1 MKSCIDYES
10 LELIIR
16 IGHNKMYNRMSLFN
30 HVPINFQQ
38 AELIEKDD
46 VHYYQTPT
54 GKIFPSITTILQ
66 KTMSAEKQQS
76 LQNWKEQEAAAQY
89 ITQEAVTIG
98 TQTHK
103 LIENHLNGITQT
115 DEVRLL
121 SVAHFNNLIPF
132 LQKINDI
139 HGIELRMYSNEMKLA
154 GMSDCI
160 AKYDGEL
167 SIIDYKTKRSNQQEE
182 WMTDHFIQGTAYS
195 EMFKELTGIEVKQV
209 VILVSSEK
217 NTRMEFVKRTED
229 YRDMLKQ
236 RLNQF
241 YEITE

>member
-1 MKSCIDYES
+1 
-10 LELIIR
+10 
-16 IGHNKMYNRMSLFN
+16 MYNRMSLFN

-54 GKIFPSITTILQ
+54 GKVFPSITTILQ

-76 LQNWKEQEAAAQY
+76 LQNWKEQEAAAEY
-89 ITQEAVTIG
+89 ITQEAATIG

-103 LIENHLNGITQT
+103 LIENHLNGITQA

-121 SVAHFNNLIPF
+121 SVAHFNNLLPF
-132 LQKINDI
+132 IQKINDI
-139 HGIELRMYSNEMKLA
+139 HGTELRMYSNEMKLA

-182 WMTDHFIQGTAYS
+182 WMTDHFIQGTAFCHPQS
-195 EMFKELTGIEVKQV
+195 RDLPRQCHRGPV
-209 VILVSSEK
+209 VCPLDLPNGVVVPAGRG
-217 NTRMEFVKRTED
+217 NRQGGGGTPAGNLED
-229 YRDMLKQ
+229 
-236 RLNQF
+236 
-241 YEITE
+241 

>member
-1 MKSCIDYES
+1 
-10 LELIIR
+10 
-16 IGHNKMYNRMSLFN
+16 MSLFN
-30 HVPINFQQ
+30 HIPINFKQ
-38 AELIEKDD
+38 AQLIEKNDA
-46 VHYYQTPT
+46 HYYQTPK
-54 GKIFPSITTILQ
+54 GDIFPSITTILQ
-66 KTMSAEKQQS
+66 KTMDTEKQQS
-76 LQNWKEQEAAAQY
+76 LQNWKEQEVAAQY
-89 ITQEAVTIG
+89 ITEESAIIG

-103 LIENHLNGITQT
+103 LIENHLNEITQT
-115 DEVRLL
+115 EEVRLL

-139 HGIELRMYSNEMKLA
+139 HGTELRLYSNAMKLA
-154 GMSDCI
+154 GTSDCI

-195 EMFKELTGIEVKQV
+195 QMFKELTGIEIKQV

-217 NTRMEFVKRTED
+217 NTRMEFVKSTEGYKD
-229 YRDMLKQ
+229 LLTQ

-241 YEITE
+241 YEIIE

>member
-1 MKSCIDYES
+1 
-10 LELIIR
+10 
-16 IGHNKMYNRMSLFN
+16 MSLFN

-38 AELIEKDD
+38 AELIEKDNE
-46 VHYYQTPT
+46 HYYKTPK
-54 GKIFPSITTILQ
+54 GDVFPSITTVLQ

-76 LQNWKEQEAAAQY
+76 LQNWKEQEMAAEH
-89 ITQEAVTIG
+89 ITKESAMIG

-103 LIENHLNGITQT
+103 LIENHLNGIAQT

-132 LQKINDI
+132 LQKINNI
-139 HGIELRMYSNEMKLA
+139 HGTELRLYSNEMKLV

-160 AKYDGEL
+160 AEYDGEL

-195 EMFKELTGIEVKQV
+195 EMFKELSGIEVKQV

-217 NTRMEFVKRTED
+217 NTRMEFVKNTED
-229 YRDMLKQ
+229 YKDLLTQ

-241 YEITE
+241 YETTE

>member
-1 MKSCIDYES
+1 
-10 LELIIR
+10 
-16 IGHNKMYNRMSLFN
+16 MSLFN
-30 HVPINFQQ
+30 HIPINFQQ
-38 AELIEKDD
+38 AQLIEKEDG
-46 VHYYQTPT
+46 HYYQTPK
-54 GKIFPSITTILQ
+54 GDIFPSITTILQ
-66 KTMSAEKQQS
+66 KTMSAEKQQNIE
-76 LQNWKEQEAAAQY
+76 NWKDQEAAARY
-89 ITQEAVTIG
+89 ITEESALVG

-103 LIENHLNGITQT
+103 LIEDYLNEIEQTQ
-115 DEVRLL
+115 EVRLL

-139 HGIELRMYSNEMKLA
+139 HGTELRLYSNAMKLA

-195 EMFKELTGIEVKQV
+195 EMFKELTGIEINQV

-217 NTRMEFVKRTED
+217 NTRMEFVKKTKD
-229 YRDMLKQ
+229 YKDLLTK

-241 YEITE
+241 YDIIE

>member
-1 MKSCIDYES
+1 
-10 LELIIR
+10 
-16 IGHNKMYNRMSLFN
+16 MSMFN
-30 HVPINFQQ
+30 HIPINFQQ

-46 VHYYQTPT
+46 EHYYQTPN
-54 GKIFPSITTILQ
+54 GDVFPSITTILQ
-66 KTMSAEKQQS
+66 KTMSADKQQS
-76 LQNWKEQEAAAQY
+76 LQDWKDQESAAQY
-89 ITQEAVTIG
+89 ITEESSIVG

-139 HGIELRMYSNEMKLA
+139 HGTELRLYSNEMKLA
-154 GMSDCI
+154 GTSDCI
-160 AKYDGEL
+160 AKYNGEL

-195 EMFKELTGIEVKQV
+195 QMFKELTGIEVKQV

-217 NTRMEFVKRTED
+217 NTRMEFVKRIDD
-229 YRDMLKQ
+229 YKDLLTQ

-241 YEITE
+241 YEIIE

>member
-1 MKSCIDYES
+1 M
-10 LELIIR
+10 
-16 IGHNKMYNRMSLFN
+16 FN
-30 HVPINFQQ
+30 HVPIDFQQ

-46 VHYYQTPT
+46 THYYRTPE
-54 GKIFPSITTILQ
+54 GDIFPSITTILQ
-66 KTMSAEKQQS
+66 KTMSAEKKES
-76 LQNWKEQEAAAQY
+76 LQNWKEQEIAAEY
-89 ITQEAVTIG
+89 ITRESSIVG

-103 LIENHLNGITQT
+103 LIEDYLNGIPQT

-121 SVAHFNNLIPF
+121 SVAHFNNLLPF
-132 LQKINDI
+132 LQKISDI
-139 HGIELRMYSNEMKLA
+139 HGTELRLYSNQMKLA

-195 EMFKELTGIEVKQV
+195 EMFRELTGIEVKQV

-217 NTRMEFVKRTED
+217 NTRMEFVKRTEE
-229 YRDMLKQ
+229 YKELLTQ

>member
-1 MKSCIDYES
+1 
-10 LELIIR
+10 
-16 IGHNKMYNRMSLFN
+16 MSLFN
-30 HVPINFQQ
+30 HIPITFQQ
-38 AELIEKDD
+38 AQLIEKDNK
-46 VHYYQTPT
+46 HYYQTPA
-54 GKIFPSITTILQ
+54 GDVFLSITTILQ
-66 KTMSAEKQQS
+66 KTMSVDKQQG
-76 LQNWKEQEAAAQY
+76 LQNWKEQEIAAQY
-89 ITQEAVTIG
+89 ITRESAIVG

-121 SVAHFNNLIPF
+121 SVAHFNNLLPYI
-132 LQKINDI
+132 QKINDI
-139 HGIELRMYSNEMKLA
+139 HGIELRLYSNEMKLA
-154 GMSDCI
+154 GTSDCI

-195 EMFKELTGIEVKQV
+195 EMFKELTGIEIKQV

-229 YRDMLKQ
+229 YKDLLTQ

-241 YEITE
+241 YDILE